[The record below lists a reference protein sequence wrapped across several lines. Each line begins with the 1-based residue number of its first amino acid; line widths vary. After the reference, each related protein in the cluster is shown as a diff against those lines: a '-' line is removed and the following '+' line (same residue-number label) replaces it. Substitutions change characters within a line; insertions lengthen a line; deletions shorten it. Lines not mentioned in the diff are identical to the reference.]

1 MKFFIP
7 KPEKSVKIEEKSL
20 QSSIDSNIK
29 DPQHL
34 TEQQLLKKRKQ
45 QHIKLLKEKD
55 EVYNIK
61 LKLKVQEIAISLV
74 NRKTRVMFGKIGL
87 NGFKLDFGQ
96 SNKKMDI
103 GGSIAQFYLS
113 DYSNYPNTI
122 IKEQA

>member
-7 KPEKSVKIEEKSL
+7 KPDQPVKNEEKPV
-20 QSSIDSNIK
+20 QSSIDSGIK
-29 DPQHL
+29 DPHHL

-45 QHIKLLKEKD
+45 EHIKLLKEKA

-74 NRKTRVMFGKIGL
+74 NRKTRVMFGRIGL

-103 GGSIAQFYLS
+103 AGSIG
-113 DYSNYPNTI
+113 
-122 IKEQA
+122 